1 MRNKLFVVGV
11 GPGGADQLTSTA
23 RETIRRAGCVVAAPR
38 HRALAGGHPN
48 VIALGKFEETFAA
61 VDAALDRN
69 SVAVLVSGDAGVF
82 SLLPLLKKRFPGDDL
97 EVIPGVSSLQ
107 SLCAAARETWI
118 DAVVLSGH
126 GRDLGEAKVLDAADQ
141 NRKTIFFCGP
151 QWNPRRLC
159 RLLADWDMHHLRL
172 TVGER
177 LSYGDQRLSR
187 GSPAELAAREYDDLS
202 LVLIENP
209 SPWSAPQA
217 RPRDDDFLR
226 ADVPMTRETV
236 RSAILDELRLR
247 RDSTLWDLGA
257 GTGSVTVAAAL
268 FCADGRVCAVEKN
281 PAAAAL
287 IARNVKKFHRHNV
300 ALYEGDNAAVLPSLP
315 RPTHVFVGGSGP
327 ELPELLRAVAALGE
341 GIRVVVSAVAFKTYA
356 AAAENLAGAG
366 FHDFDAVQ
374 VAVGRAKKIGGTLI
388 MAAQNPVTIFSAF
401 TAGIQKEGR

>member
-11 GPGGADQLTSTA
+11 GPGDADQLTSAA
-23 RETIRRAGCVVAAPR
+23 RETIQRAGCVVAAPR

-48 VIALGKFEETFAA
+48 VVPLGKFEETFAA

-159 RLLADWDMHHLRL
+159 RLLADWDMDHLRL

-247 RDSTLWDLGA
+247 RDSTFWDLGA

-287 IARNVKKFHRHNV
+287 IARNVRKFHRHNV

>member
-1 MRNKLFVVGV
+1 M
-11 GPGGADQLTSTA
+11 
-23 RETIRRAGCVVAAPR
+23 VAAPR

-48 VIALGKFEETFAA
+48 VVALGKFEETFAA

-159 RLLADWDMHHLRL
+159 RLLADWDMDHLRL

-247 RDSTLWDLGA
+247 RDSTFWDLGA

-287 IARNVKKFHRHNV
+287 IARNVRKFHRHNV

>member
-11 GPGGADQLTSTA
+11 GPGGADQLTFAA
-23 RETIRRAGCVVAAPR
+23 RETIRGAGCVVAAPR
-38 HRALAGGHPN
+38 HRALAGDHPN
-48 VIALGKFEETFAA
+48 VIGLGPFEETFAA
-61 VDAALDRN
+61 VDAALDRG
-69 SVAVLVSGDAGVF
+69 SVAVLVSGDPGVF

-97 EVIPGVSSLQ
+97 EAVPGVSSLQ

-126 GRDLGEAKVLDAADQ
+126 GRDLSEAKLLDAADQ
-141 NRKTIFFCGP
+141 NGKTIFFCGP

-159 RLLADWDMHHLRL
+159 RLLADWDMEHLRL

-202 LVLIENP
+202 LILIENP
-209 SPWSAPQA
+209 TPWEKPPA

-226 ADVPMTRETV
+226 AAAPMTRETV

-268 FCADGRVCAVEKN
+268 FCTDGQVCAVEKN
-281 PAAAAL
+281 PEAAAL

-315 RPTHVFVGGSGP
+315 RPTHVFVGGSGS

-356 AAAENLAGAG
+356 TAAELLAGTG
-366 FHDFDAVQ
+366 FRDFDAVQ
-374 VAVGRAKKIGGTLI
+374 VAVGRAKKIGGTFI
-388 MAAQNPVTIFSAF
+388 MAAQNPVTVFSAF
-401 TAGIQKEGR
+401 TASQKEGR

>member
-11 GPGGADQLTSTA
+11 GPGSADQLTSAA
-23 RETIRRAGCVVAAPR
+23 RETIRRAGLVVAAPR
-38 HRALAGGHPN
+38 HRALADGHPN
-48 VIALGKFEETFAA
+48 VAALGNFEETFDAI
-61 VDAALDRN
+61 DAALEQG
-69 SVAVLVSGDAGVF
+69 SVAVLVSGDPGVF

-97 EVIPGVSSLQ
+97 EAVPGVSSLQ

-118 DAVVLSGH
+118 DAAILSGH
-126 GRDLGEAKVLDAADQ
+126 GRDLSEAKLLDAADQ
-141 NRKTIFFCGP
+141 NGKTIFFCGP

-159 RLLADWDMHHLRL
+159 RLLADWDMNHLRL
-172 TVGER
+172 AVGER

-187 GSPAELAAREYDDLS
+187 GTPAELAARDYDDLS

-209 SPWSAPQA
+209 TPWEKPQA
-217 RPRDDDFLR
+217 RPRDADFLR
-226 ADVPMTRETV
+226 ADAPMTRETV

-268 FCADGRVCAVEKN
+268 FCTDGQVCAVEKN
-281 PAAAAL
+281 PDAAAL
-287 IARNVKKFHRHNV
+287 VARNVKKFHRHNV

-315 RPTHVFVGGSGP
+315 RPTHVFVGGSGS

-356 AAAENLAGAG
+356 AAAEILAGTG
-366 FHDFDAVQ
+366 FRDFDAVQ
-374 VAVGRAKKIGGTLI
+374 VAVGRAKKIGGTFI

-401 TAGIQKEGR
+401 TASQKEGR